1 MTLEITDTIIYTI
14 KFTSKLKYVSSSAA
28 ILGVMSVCDGATDSR
43 VIGSVASINNIITK
57 YFFFINF
64 FKACNIVIKR
74 DTKYA
79 NVAYISLHHV

>member
-43 VIGSVASINNIITK
+43 VIGSVASINNINHEII
-57 YFFFINF
+57 FFHKLFQ
-64 FKACNIVIKR
+64 
-74 DTKYA
+74 
-79 NVAYISLHHV
+79 SL